1 MIISTTNHVDGYQ
14 VVDYI
19 RVISG
24 ETVFG
29 MNAWRDLGASIRNIV
44 GGRAAG
50 WEQEVANA
58 RETALSEL
66 YERGQQL
73 GADAVIG
80 VKLDFTSMG
89 TNNDMVMVTA
99 TGTAVRLAPAV

>member
-14 VVDYI
+14 VVEYM

-24 ETVFG
+24 ETIFG
-29 MNAWRDLGASIRNIV
+29 MNAWRDLGASIRNII
-44 GGRAAG
+44 GGRAEG
-50 WEQEVANA
+50 WEQEVASA

-66 YERGQQL
+66 FERGQQL

-80 VKLDFTSMG
+80 VKLDFTAMG
-89 TNNDMVMVTA
+89 TDNGMVMVTA
-99 TGTAVRLAPAV
+99 TGTAVRLAPSI